1 MKISKITTRKGDR
14 GETSLLYGGRV
25 AKSDLRTEAYGSVDE
40 AVSAL
45 GLARALCRTD
55 RVREIVYAVQ
65 KDLFV
70 VGAELATDPA
80 HAERLKD
87 EYTRVTPA
95 MVARLDDWEA
105 AFDAEL
111 EIPRQFVIP
120 GDTAAAAALDVAR
133 TLVRR
138 AERRAVQIKREGGL
152 QNEALLSYLNRLSDL
167 CFILARYEERFGRG
181 DTNGR

>member
-1 MKISKITTRKGDR
+1 VKISKITTRKGDQ

-25 AKSDLRTEAYGSVDE
+25 PKSHARTEAYGSVDE

-45 GLARALCRTD
+45 GLARALSRVD

-80 HAERLKD
+80 HADRLKD

-95 MVARLDDWEA
+95 MVKRLDDWEE

-120 GDTAAAAALDVAR
+120 GDTPAAAALDLAR

-138 AERRAVQIKREGGL
+138 AERRAVELKLHGGL
-152 QNEALLSYLNRLSDL
+152 HGEALLAYLNRLSDL
-167 CFILARYEERFGRG
+167 CFILARYEERFGSTTG
-181 DTNGR
+181 H

>member
-1 MKISKITTRKGDR
+1 MKISRITTRKGDR
-14 GETSLLYGGRV
+14 GETSLLFGGRV
-25 AKSDLRTEAYGSVDE
+25 PKSHPRTEAYGSVDE

-45 GLARALCRTD
+45 GLARALCRTE
-55 RVREIVYAVQ
+55 RVRAIVYAVQ

-70 VGAELATDPA
+70 VGAELATDLA
-80 HAERLKD
+80 YADRLKD

-95 MVARLDDWEA
+95 MVERLDEWERS
-105 AFDAEL
+105 FDAEL

-120 GDTAAAAALDVAR
+120 GDTVAAAALDVAR

-138 AERRAVQIKREGGL
+138 AERRAVELRLAGEL

-167 CFILARYEERFGRG
+167 CFILARYEERFGR
-181 DTNGR
+181 DDSDGR